1 MSRRRPRLQTT
12 DVRSQ
17 ADVVAHF
24 DRAASGYREG
34 HGSAGDLLA
43 YRLAVIRR
51 LLHGADR
58 GVLLELGCGPGM
70 HLLALA
76 EEFDVAIGTDLS
88 PEMIRVATDRAAAS
102 PWRERVSMRVD
113 PAETLST
120 VADESVDAALCV
132 GALEHMLDRPAVLEQ
147 VRRVLRP
154 GGRLACLTPHGGHWW
169 YRHAAPLIRR
179 DTRHLSTDTRLTPS
193 ELAAMAAAAGLD
205 VVSMGW
211 WRFVPR
217 GDMPRGAAALFDVGE
232 RLGARVGVGWLRGGI
247 ALAAGSPARN
257 DGAAELASPL
267 TRGCGR
273 TDARGARV
281 AGASR

>member
-1 MSRRRPRLQTT
+1 MSRRRLRTL

-34 HGSAGDLLA
+34 HGHAADLLA
-43 YRLAVIRR
+43 YRLAVIRDVLR
-51 LLHGADR
+51 GAAR

-88 PEMIRVATDRAAAS
+88 PEMIRVATERAAVS

-120 VADESVDAALCV
+120 VDDESVDAAFCV
-132 GALEHMLDRPAVLEQ
+132 GALEHMLDRPAVLGQ

-154 GGRLACLTPHGGHWW
+154 GGRLACLTPNGGHWW
-169 YRHAAPLIRR
+169 YRHAAPLIGQ
-179 DTRHLSTDTRLTPS
+179 DTRHLSTDRCLTPS

-217 GDMPRGAAALFDVGE
+217 ADMPSAAAALFDVGE

-247 ALAAGSPARN
+247 ALAADRARPT
-257 DGAAELASPL
+257 S
-267 TRGCGR
+267 GR
-273 TDARGARV
+273 RQRPPP
-281 AGASR
+281 R